1 MFCAYWQAVDG
12 TRRDPGTC
20 ATPAPARPLIQIREE
35 AEGHANR
42 MRTDCIDGRI
52 FVHLLSHR
60 TATEATDTFRKARHQ
75 IKKSCNAAHDFICL
89 HTSAN
94 FGPFFSFPFLHTPP
108 PTLPLISF
116 LECASIEDPWWGAT
130 EVIFICLI
138 TVGLHFPPPMSFGGW
153 DHIVPVL
160 RPSERQKCW
169 NTYLIW
175 VCWTQ
180 GGKFLHSCLSF
191 TLQSEVWIK
200 HR

>member
-1 MFCAYWQAVDG
+1 MDG
-12 TRRDPGTC
+12 TRRDPSTC

-60 TATEATDTFRKARHQ
+60 TATDTFRKARHQ

-94 FGPFFSFPFLHTPP
+94 FGPFFSFPFLHPPP

-138 TVGLHFPPPMSFGGW
+138 TVGLHFPPSNELW
-153 DHIVPVL
+153 WL
-160 RPSERQKCW
+160 RPYSSCSQTLREAKVLKHIFDLGLL
-169 NTYLIW
+169 NT
-175 VCWTQ
+175 
-180 GGKFLHSCLSF
+180 GKKVSSFLPFIHTS
-191 TLQSEVWIK
+191 K
-200 HR
+200 